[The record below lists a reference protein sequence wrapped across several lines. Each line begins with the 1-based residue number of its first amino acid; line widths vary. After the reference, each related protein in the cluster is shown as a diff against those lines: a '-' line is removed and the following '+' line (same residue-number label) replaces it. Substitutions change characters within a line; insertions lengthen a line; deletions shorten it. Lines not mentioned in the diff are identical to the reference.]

1 MALKLD
7 TLRALKGRIPQAID
21 RGTAR
26 AAGMIRDLA
35 VQLAP
40 EDEGDLK
47 ATGRVEPAPGAG
59 AGVYTIVFGDASGPN
74 KFVDYAAYVEY
85 GTADSP
91 AQPFLT
97 PAVHAVNLAA
107 EIAKELREVLR

>member
-1 MALKLD
+1 MALNID
-7 TLRALKGRIPQAID
+7 TLRAIARRVPGALD
-21 RGTAR
+21 RGVAR
-26 AAGMIRDLA
+26 AAAHIRDLA

-59 AGVYTIVFGDASGPN
+59 DGVYTIVFGDASGPN

-85 GTADSP
+85 GTADNP
-91 AQPFLT
+91 AQPFLL
-97 PAVHAVNLAA
+97 PAVEAINLAA
-107 EIAKELREVLR
+107 EVAKELREVLR